1 MWVVIISIIII
12 AMVGLIVHQM
22 CDVPTIENKKIKNE
36 ESERRFL
43 EEHNVIITKE
53 YVYSDSYY
61 ENNISLSN
69 CISVRFIV
77 DQRHKKIVVMST
89 KDIREIIGFSDLIGA
104 EIVIDSQVT
113 GGVGRAVVG
122 GVLAGGA
129 GAVVGAM
136 TAKKHIMS
144 YKIVIYQKNLSNPK
158 IEIPLIWEK
167 KSCKDKDYLKAVEFS
182 DNINA
187 TIRAII
193 NSDSYDEIDE
203 SCDNEKYKI
212 IVDKQQ
218 DKIMLIKAVREL
230 QSISLAEAN
239 DIVERGVVC
248 SGVSREEAVQ
258 LSEKYVQKGVFV
270 RVVEDE

>member
-1 MWVVIISIIII
+1 MWVVIISIVII
-12 AMVGLIVHQM
+12 AVVGLIVHQM

-43 EEHNVIITKE
+43 EENNVIVTKE

-77 DQRHKKIVVMST
+77 DQRHKKIV
-89 KDIREIIGFSDLIGA
+89 
-104 EIVIDSQVT
+104 
-113 GGVGRAVVG
+113 
-122 GVLAGGA
+122 
-129 GAVVGAM
+129 
-136 TAKKHIMS
+136 
-144 YKIVIYQKNLSNPK
+144 IYQKNLSNPK

-167 KSCKDKDYLKAVEFS
+167 KSRKDKDFLKAVEFS

-187 TIRAII
+187 TIKAII

-203 SCDNEKYKI
+203 SCDNGQYKI

-230 QSISLAEAN
+230 QRCSLSEAN
-239 DIVERGVVC
+239 DIVERGVIC
-248 SGVSREEAVQ
+248 LGVSKEEAVQ
-258 LSEKYVQKGVFV
+258 LSQKYVQKGVLV
-270 RVVEDE
+270 HVVEDES